1 MFRIYLLLLT
11 GILIVSLGSIIIRW
25 TGDVPAGIIAF
36 YRVFISA
43 LILGL
48 YKWKRTGRSENS
60 VFRKPHWHYFL
71 AGFLLAV
78 HFISWIAS
86 LQMTTIASSIFLV
99 STHPIFAVIFSIF
112 ILREYPQRR
121 TIPAFLIAM
130 LGTYL
135 IVSLDS
141 GPGMASIT
149 GDLLALL
156 SAVSFA
162 AYLLIARLHR
172 DQTDFLGYLVVVY
185 GSAAVV
191 CAIFDI
197 FTGNPFTGFSG
208 ISWIMMVLLALGP
221 HLSGHSIL
229 NWCSRKIPVYKVNL
243 GLLLEPVIATAGGV
257 ILFGEYPHPVFFAG
271 AGCILSALILLLWID
286 QNPDQKIST

>member
-1 MFRIYLLLLT
+1 MFRIYLLLIT

-25 TGDVPAGIIAF
+25 TGNVPAGIIAF

-43 LILGL
+43 VILGL
-48 YKWKRTGRSENS
+48 YTWKRTGKRDNS
-60 VFRKPHWHYFL
+60 AFRKPHWHYFF

-86 LQMTTIASSIFLV
+86 LQMTTIADSIFLV
-99 STHPIFAVIFSIF
+99 STHPVFAVIFSIF
-112 ILREYPQRR
+112 ILREYPHRR
-121 TIPAFLIAM
+121 TIPVFLIAM
-130 LGTYL
+130 LGMYL
-135 IVSLDS
+135 IVSRDS
-141 GPGMASIT
+141 DPGMISIT
-149 GDLLALL
+149 GDLLAIV

-162 AYLLIARLHR
+162 AYLLLARLHR
-172 DQTDFLGYLVVVY
+172 DQKDFPGYLVIVY

-191 CAIFDI
+191 CAMFDI
-197 FTGNPFTGFSG
+197 FTGSPFTGFNG
-208 ISWIMMVLLALGP
+208 TSWIMMILLALGP

-257 ILFGEYPHPVFFAG
+257 ILFGEYPPPVFFAG
-271 AGCILSALILLLWID
+271 AGCILSALILLLWMER
-286 QNPDQKIST
+286 NPDQKIST

>member
-1 MFRIYLLLLT
+1 MVRIYLILLT
-11 GILIVSLGSIIIRW
+11 GILVVSLGSIIIRW

-36 YRVFISA
+36 YRVFISTM
-43 LILGL
+43 LLGL
-48 YKWKRTGRSENS
+48 YTWKRTGKIENS

-78 HFISWIAS
+78 HFICWIAS
-86 LQMTTIASSIFLV
+86 LQLTTIASSIFLV
-99 STHPIFAVIFSIF
+99 STHPIFAVIFSVF

-121 TIPAFLIAM
+121 TFPAFLIAM
-130 LGTYL
+130 LGMYL
-135 IVSLDS
+135 IVFQDS
-141 GPGMASIT
+141 GPGMNNIT

-172 DQTDFLGYLVVVY
+172 EQTDFFGYLVIVY
-185 GSAAVV
+185 GTAALA

-197 FTGNPFTGFSG
+197 ITGNPFTGFTG
-208 ISWIMMVLLALGP
+208 VSWIMMVLLALGP
-221 HLSGHSIL
+221 HLSGHTIL

-257 ILFGEYPHPVFFAG
+257 MLFDEYPLPLFFAG
-271 AGCILSALILLLWID
+271 AGCILSALILLLWMEE
-286 QNPDQKIST
+286 NRDQKIST